1 MQLGDKIALQAC
13 LSVSPICV
21 LTRNPNLMIRKTDM
35 QGCACP
41 AVMEQTHC
49 KLNLSIRLAE
59 EPHLVLSQAS
69 SALLSTQPLA
79 FPPPENPA
87 LGLPLLL
94 VVYRGKFF
102 FAAGH
107 REVVEEEKEEK

>member
-1 MQLGDKIALQAC
+1 M
-13 LSVSPICV
+13 
-21 LTRNPNLMIRKTDM
+21 
-35 QGCACP
+35 
-41 AVMEQTHC
+41 
-49 KLNLSIRLAE
+49 
-59 EPHLVLSQAS
+59 LSQAS

-107 REVVEEEKEEK
+107 CEVVEEEKEEK